1 MARVP
6 FPDVTGLRVRAPE
19 RDAFERTTLSAR
31 IRRADLEAVEKQHD
45 AAPGTLVAAAFG
57 YVLRAYLLHEIEE
70 VAFDYTAEHTCELVV
85 RGAATASEAIA
96 AISAQLRATPA
107 GTAQGTYALVCAP
120 DAPLDA
126 LAPRDDRTTLVVYAH
141 RSAHGD
147 DLALTLAASSAVH
160 IEASAQLMLAQMHAV
175 LRALLQGAPPHT
187 ALASLTYSSLTH
199 PHPVVLHTDMG
210 PGGVEAERLEDQFG
224 RRVREMPDTPALAC
238 RTTLEH
244 TDELSYAA
252 LNARAEAIA
261 QQLWTLGVGY
271 ACASDDDDEIVALC
285 MPKTLDM
292 YAAILGVLKAGAA
305 WCPIDE
311 AWPAA
316 RQAALL
322 EKSRARVVLVAGA
335 GADAVAEAAPAHMDA
350 VHLDAVPRTPHTP
363 FTEPRRS
370 AFRASPDR
378 LAYKIWTSGTTGLP
392 KAVGIA
398 HRAAVQGMRALCDA
412 VPTTFAA
419 RVPGQLRY
427 LQFAAYVFDLSIF
440 DIFYTWAHAGTVC
453 FAPLALL
460 LNHLAPVARALEV
473 THTLFTPAVSAMVP
487 RAAIP
492 SMRVLINGG
501 EKLSQA
507 VADEWS
513 QACTLV
519 NIYGPAEATLSI
531 TMHTVP
537 HGDTY
542 KAHNIG
548 YTFPT
553 GLTVVVDRDGQI
565 APRGAIGE
573 LLLGG
578 PQLARGYIGDD
589 DKTRDKFVAHPTLG
603 RVYHTGDLARC
614 LWDGQLEYLGR
625 NDDQVKIN
633 GVRIE
638 LLEINAA
645 VKTADDRVRD
655 ADTVALPGP
664 DDEPR
669 IVSFVVARAA
679 EDAPVPEPIGVRQDA
694 EARAL
699 AAALRT
705 RVQALLPSYMVP
717 NHFLILPA
725 FPRTSS
731 AKIDRVAIRRA
742 YDALDLVAWEA
753 ALHDGAPGADDA
765 PDDAG
770 VLAHPLAQALR
781 AELLALCPVRPEQIT
796 AHVPLAALGVNS
808 VRAMALAARLHAFQL
823 GAADFV
829 RHDTI
834 AKLVAAAS
842 HADADAGAQERKAA
856 ALADAYARIFAKH
869 AADDVQVLPA
879 TALQQS
885 MLLESAIDAR
895 RYWLHRVVP
904 VRERVSLAALRAAM
918 EHVVAAYACL
928 RTGFVPVTL
937 PDGADGVP
945 GSTQATAA
953 YAPLYAA
960 LVHRHAAPRV
970 DEVAVDTRAADALDA
985 VRRDTSPTDGTPP
998 VRAVLLHAA
1007 DGDAVV
1013 LVAHHA
1019 VYDAETLDRVLHALD
1034 AALAGAADD
1043 REPAPPFSAAL
1054 RDLVPLDDADAQ
1066 RTLAAWRDALADF
1079 PHGQRVAFPRLLDAR
1094 PPPQRTMQ
1102 RTTHVA
1108 QRPFAALEAAAAHL
1122 HTSVRPVAQVAW
1134 ARVLSAQLG
1143 TPDVLLGDAVS
1154 LRSAQPQY
1162 AAIGGPL
1169 LATLPVP
1176 VRVAGSAAEAIQAVH
1191 GFHTAMLD
1199 HAHVPLAF
1207 VRETLGVPSDRPLLE
1222 SVFVLEAEAEHTG
1235 AGTALALDAAT
1246 DLGVAVEHAV
1256 ALEVRIQRDGAVHL
1270 VLNYD
1275 THHVSPAYAALLL
1288 AQVDA
1293 TLTTYIDTPHADAL
1307 CMPDD
1312 AALLGAPP
1320 MAPAPPTA
1328 VPVTDAIVAQAKT
1341 TPDACAVEVLGADD
1355 RHAAPHTLTYAA
1367 LERASRAAAAALAQR
1382 TAPQAVVGVALPRS
1396 ADTYVAL
1403 LAVLRAGRIYLPLDE
1418 TLPPARRAQ
1427 LVQDSGCALVI
1438 APAGTDVADAPC
1450 ATVDA
1455 LVADGAEAG
1464 APPPPAG
1471 TDVAY
1476 LLYTSGSTG
1485 TPKGCL
1491 LSHAN
1496 LGAAIANFFAR
1507 FEAARPHTFAGG
1519 ARFLARSAEAFDV
1532 HLLEALLPLTVGAT
1546 VVTMPRARLL
1556 RDLGAAMAAAR
1567 PTHACVVPSLFT
1579 THGRRVVS
1587 ADVPS
1592 LRLLVVGGEKIDDA
1606 ILSAWGDAPIPVLN
1620 AYGPTEATIGISC
1633 ATVTRDALAT
1643 QIGHAFGGNQYVV
1656 LAGDAPHAARRV
1668 ALRGEAG
1675 ELCIVGSHVGLG
1687 YLHTPDARAFFAHAG
1702 HAAYAT
1708 GDRARIAPDGSA
1720 EYLGRLT
1727 ASQVKVRGAR
1737 VELDEVTAHVRTT
1750 SGLSHVAT
1758 ALLTHGARPE
1768 PHLVAFVARA
1778 AHAPDSAVARADDVC
1793 DVHALHA
1800 RLRAEL
1806 STYMVPSVVVPLA
1819 YLPLASVSGKV
1830 DTQALRAWYEASTME
1845 DIAPADDAPPTTDAE
1860 RRVADAVVATLA
1872 LRAPPG
1878 VHADLFSYGLDSIRA
1893 VRLAYAL
1900 EERGVRVPLATVLG
1914 APTVAGIA
1922 AQVAKAEVE
1931 AEGDADAPPAAR
1943 ATDPDAG
1950 LPAGAADAARAVPD
1964 ALAVAPCVPLQV
1976 ATLAQTLE
1984 TPADR
1989 LYINHVRIPHADAGA
2004 WARALS
2010 RHPIYRTVFVAVD
2023 DTFVQ
2028 VVTPRRVAVETRG
2041 GAWSDAACDAVADD
2055 MIAHLTD
2062 APPVRVVQYD
2072 DGVCVSVHHA
2082 VYDAASFAM
2091 LRSEVDQGAPDT
2103 DAPVDEYAAFAR
2115 RVAAREADA
2124 AAYWAAS
2131 LTDMVYTPCPTL
2143 TGAYMP
2149 AQRAASVHYVVPV
2162 ALHTLAARAQAAG
2175 VSLHAVLLSAFC
2187 TLLAQYAG
2195 EDEATLGLVLSGRL
2209 GAAGDA
2215 EVHGPCTTTVP
2226 FRWRATDALAA
2237 THRRLYDMLPHQF
2250 VRLASV
2256 ARAVHTPRLFDVLFS
2271 YLPERADAGGV
2282 RDAMATGY
2290 PLALEVHTDA
2300 ARDEVAC
2307 ELVYAPDR
2315 VPPAHAALLVAQWG
2329 DALGSAQGARSLVHD
2344 TPRMPADADA
2354 FLARFARHAA
2364 ARPDADAVT
2373 FATALRPLDATTW
2386 SYAEL
2391 DRASTRC
2398 AAHLAR
2404 HGTVGS
2410 AVFVHLTRRIE
2421 LYAVLLGVWKAQRT
2435 YVPLDPTLPAE
2446 RLAYMVD
2453 TVGGGV
2459 VVTDGTPP
2467 ATAQPLTVLALDALA
2482 HDAPAAVPP
2491 PALDVPAYILFTSGS
2506 TGKPK
2511 GVQVSH
2517 RALAAALVSW
2527 DAMLPYTPASR
2538 LLQLASPGFDV
2549 SLFEVCLPLGLGFAM
2564 ASAPK
2569 DALLADLEHA
2579 FHALRITMADVPA
2592 ALASLLHPARM
2603 PPLEWLM
2610 SGGDVIDE
2618 RVVHTWATPP
2628 QRLVNAYGPT
2638 EGTIGNTLGFMT
2650 PTTRRSVV
2658 GDVYP
2663 ATTLL
2668 VLPPAGAAAD
2678 DAQPVYVGAVGE
2690 LVVAGPQVAD
2700 GYVGAPELTAAK
2712 FPTLGGRR
2720 VYRTGDR
2727 GRLLCDG
2734 RVECLGRIERGQVK
2748 VNGQRVELDE
2758 IAHELAVEPGVRD
2771 AQVQYLQHPA
2781 HPSRQLVAFLAAGT
2795 APAPPGDLGTA
2806 PDGAAHAA
2814 RALAGA
2820 AQRLAAYMVPAH
2832 TLVLSH
2838 ALPLTPNN
2846 KVDGARLARMYTE
2859 MDRAAL
2865 QALRPRA
2872 DAPHDAPPTLAAVV
2886 DALRDAGATDVD
2898 VHATFYALGIDSL
2911 SAIRVVRT
2919 LRERGLATTAA
2930 ELLQSGS
2937 PLQAARRLAAQ
2948 DGAAEHDAARAAPPA
2963 APLGLPDRPAFA
2975 HLRALGTAY
2984 PATPLQAGMLAQT
2997 VASDGRL
3004 YVHTHTLRVAA
3015 PAAALERA
3023 WARLVDA
3030 NTILRTTFHAA
3041 DDADV
3046 PWVQVV
3052 HDAVAPPM
3060 AHGPYAPPH
3069 WAADTISAQ
3078 PLHQLHITAAD
3089 ATHTDATLVLHHAL
3103 YDAHALDELLDD
3115 LDALLRDAA
3124 ADVQRPPYAALVPY
3138 LLSGDAHVAHWADTL
3153 RGYVPRPLLAG
3164 PADSAGCAA
3173 QRTLALTP
3181 ADARA
3186 ACRSAGVSMQA
3197 LATLAFA
3204 QLVAHC
3210 TGAPDVCVGQV
3221 VSLRADVPDAERV
3234 VGPALNTLPVRVD
3247 TASAR
3252 VQDVQAAT
3260 DAGRTH
3266 RHAPLRAIQRAVR
3279 APAALV
3285 DTLLDVQQIASDAER
3300 AAVRLVP
3307 SDTDHDV
3314 QYALNVAFVERPTA
3328 LELVGTARTAW
3339 ADAARLAAL
3348 LEHMEACLTAL
3359 VQGAPAPRASAPS
3372 APAGAPDARGAPDA
3386 PADPAVVATLRTL
3399 VAELA
3404 GVDVDEVDAT
3414 TPLLALG
3421 LDSIAAVRLAARARR
3436 EGLELRP
3443 ADLAQPH
3450 VHAIA
3455 ASYAT
3460 GAGAAT
3466 ADADATDATAAAL
3479 EAPLAPAD
3487 AAAALGCD
3495 AAAIEAV
3502 RPVTAGQAMHLA
3514 NFVQSSYR
3522 VGVFSFAYAAPA
3534 LDAAALDAAWTA
3546 LQTRHA
3552 ILRTVFL
3559 GAGTPVAPVQV
3570 QRTETHAARVLTVR
3584 SMPRAALVDAAMRE
3598 RQRPP
3603 APLTRAIADCDVVQG
3618 SDGDAVVLTLFHAMY
3633 DAYSLRLLVDDL
3645 RALYAAQVQGTQVD
3659 DARLSVPG
3667 IERVLSAP
3675 APGALAAPFAAYADA
3690 VPCWLRDSSRDET
3703 FVQMHTPLGAV
3714 RAALDTRAA
3723 GDRVALTSV
3732 LLASVANVL
3741 HEATQSP
3748 PVLGVLQHARLASV
3762 ADVDRL
3768 AAPCLNLVPLTPA
3781 VQPSVYATAQ
3791 AVDAELR
3798 THRAYEQ
3805 VALDALHRALGL
3817 PLTPRFNVVVNVL
3830 HDEAPADGAD
3840 GAPDAWAPMPGAG
3853 LELLRT
3859 RAPLVE
3865 RSRLDDWDGAHC
3877 YPAHPVNVDLAVQ
3890 GDSLLLAMRSM
3901 LSEEDAHVLLD
3912 AIAQALHTVAAPDP

>member
-6 FPDVTGLRVRAPE
+6 FPDVTGLRVRAPA
-19 RDAFERTTLSAR
+19 RDAFERSTLSAR

-57 YVLRAYLLHEIEE
+57 HVLRAYLLHEIDE
-70 VAFDYTAEHTCELVV
+70 VAFDYSAKRTCEIIV
-85 RGAATASEAIA
+85 RNAPTAHDAIA
-96 AISAQLRATPA
+96 AISAQLRAPA
-107 GTAQGTYALVCAP
+107 GAAQGTYALVFAP
-120 DAPLDA
+120 DLPLESV
-126 LAPRDDRTTLVVYAH
+126 APRDDQTTLVVYAH
-141 RSAHGD
+141 RSGHGD

-160 IEASAQLMLAQMHAV
+160 IEASAQLMLAQIHAV

-187 ALASLTYSSLTH
+187 AFAPLAYSSLTH
-199 PHPVVLHTDMG
+199 PHPVELHTDMG
-210 PGGVEAERLEDQFG
+210 PGGVDAERLEDQFV
-224 RRVREMPDTPALAC
+224 RRVREMPDVPALAC

-252 LNARAEAIA
+252 LDARADAIA

-271 ACASDDDDEIVALC
+271 ACADDDDDEIVALC

-322 EKSRARVVLVAGA
+322 EKSRARVVLVGGA
-335 GADAVAEAAPAHMDA
+335 GADAVATVAPAHMDA
-350 VHLDAVPRTPHTP
+350 VHLDAIPPAPQTP
-363 FTEPRRS
+363 FTAPKRS
-370 AFRASPDR
+370 AFRASPER

-398 HRAAVQGMRALCDA
+398 HRAAVQGMRALCEA

-513 QACTLV
+513 RGCTLV

-537 HGDTY
+537 EGDPY

-589 DKTRDKFVAHPTLG
+589 DKMRDKFVTHPTLG

-645 VKTADDRVRD
+645 AKTADDRVRD

-669 IVSFVVARAA
+669 IVSFVVAHA
-679 EDAPVPEPIGVRQDA
+679 DDDTPVPEPIAVREDA

-753 ALHDGAPGADDA
+753 ALHNGAPRADDAGADD
-765 PDDAG
+765 D

-781 AELLALCPVRPEQIT
+781 TELLALCPVRPEQVT

-808 VRAMALAARLHAFQL
+808 VRAMALAARLAAFQL

-842 HADADAGAQERKAA
+842 HAEADAGAQERKAA
-856 ALADAYARIFAKH
+856 ALAEAYARTFAQL
-869 AADDVQVLPA
+869 ATDDVQVLPA

-904 VRERVSLAALRAAM
+904 VRRTVSLDALHTALT
-918 EHVVAAYACL
+918 HVVETYACL

-945 GSTQATAA
+945 GSTPDTAA

-960 LVHRHAAPRV
+960 LVHRHASPRV
-970 DEVAVDTRAADALDA
+970 DEITVELRAADALDA
-985 VRRDTSPTDGTPP
+985 VRQDTSPTDGAPP

-1034 AALAGAADD
+1034 AALAGADAPAA
-1043 REPAPPFSAAL
+1043 PAPPFSAAL
-1054 RDLVPLDDADAQ
+1054 RDLVPLDDADAA
-1066 RTLAAWRDALADF
+1066 RTLAVWRDALAAF
-1079 PHGQRVAFPRLLDAR
+1079 PHDQRVAFPRLLDAR
-1094 PPPQRTMQ
+1094 PPPQRVMQ

-1154 LRSAQPQY
+1154 LRSAQPHY

-1176 VRVAGSAAEAIQAVH
+1176 VHMAGRAAEAIQAVH
-1191 GFHTAMLD
+1191 RFHTAMLD

-1207 VRETLGVPSDRPLLE
+1207 VREMLGVPSDRPLLE
-1222 SVFVLEAEAEHTG
+1222 SVFVLEAEAEHAD
-1235 AGTALALDAAT
+1235 AGTALALDAPT

-1293 TLTTYIDTPHADAL
+1293 TLTTYIDTPDADAL
-1307 CMPDD
+1307 WVPSE

-1320 MAPAPPTA
+1320 MAPAPPAA
-1328 VPVTDAIVAQAKT
+1328 VPVTDAFVAQAHK

-1355 RHAAPHTLTYAA
+1355 RAAAAPQTLTYAA
-1367 LERASRAAAAALAQR
+1367 LEHASRAAAAALAQR

-1403 LAVLRAGRIYLPLDE
+1403 VAVLRAGRIYLPLDE

-1427 LVQDSGCALVI
+1427 LVQDSGCALVV
-1438 APAGTDVADAPC
+1438 APTEGDVDDVPC
-1450 ATVDA
+1450 TTVGA
-1455 LVADGAEAG
+1455 LVEAGAEHA
-1464 APPPPAG
+1464 APPPPAAS
-1471 TDVAY
+1471 DVAY

-1507 FEAARPHTFAGG
+1507 FEAARPHTLDDG

-1546 VVTMPRARLL
+1546 IVTMPRARLL

-1579 THGRRVVS
+1579 THGRRVVPE
-1587 ADVPS
+1587 DLPT

-1606 ILSAWGDAPIPVLN
+1606 ILTAWGDAPIPVLN

-1656 LAGDAPHAARRV
+1656 LTGDASDAARRV

-1675 ELCIVGSHVGLG
+1675 ELCIVGTHVGLG

-1737 VELDEVTAHVRTT
+1737 VELDEVTAHVRET
-1750 SGLSHVAT
+1750 SGVPHVAT

-1768 PHLVAFVARA
+1768 PHLVTFVARA
-1778 AHAPDSAVARADDVC
+1778 AHAPDGALERADDVC

-1830 DTQALRAWYEASTME
+1830 DTHALRAWYEASAME
-1845 DIAPADDAPPTTDAE
+1845 AIAPADDAPPTTDAE
-1860 RRVADAVVATLA
+1860 RSVAEAVVATLA
-1872 LRAPPG
+1872 LRTPPG

-1900 EERGVRVPLATVLG
+1900 EERSVRVPLATVLST
-1914 APTVAGIA
+1914 PTIAGIA
-1922 AQVAKAEVE
+1922 AHGPKA
-1931 AEGDADAPPAAR
+1931 AAASAPAADPGAGADADA
-1943 ATDPDAG
+1943 DAG
-1950 LPAGAADAARAVPD
+1950 LPDGAADAARAVPG
-1964 ALAVAPCVPLQV
+1964 ALLVAPCVPLQV
-1976 ATLAQTLE
+1976 ATLAHTLE
-1984 TPADR
+1984 TPAAR
-1989 LYINHVRIPHADAGA
+1989 LYINHVRIPGGEARV
-2004 WARALS
+2004 WAQALS
-2010 RHPIYRTVFVAVD
+2010 RHPIYRTVFAAVG

-2028 VVTPRRVAVETRG
+2028 VVTSTRVAAATHG
-2041 GAWSDAACDAVADD
+2041 GAWTDAACDAVADAL
-2055 MIAHLTD
+2055 IAHLTD

-2072 DGVCVSVHHA
+2072 EGVCVSMHHA
-2082 VYDAASFAM
+2082 VYDAASWAM
-2091 LRSEVDQGAPDT
+2091 LRAEVERGVPEG
-2103 DAPVDEYAAFAR
+2103 DAPADEYAAFAR
-2115 RVAAREADA
+2115 HVAAHEAEA
-2124 AAYWAAS
+2124 TAYWAAS
-2131 LTDMVYTPCPTL
+2131 LTDMVSTPCPTL
-2143 TGAYMP
+2143 TGAYDAP
-2149 AQRAASVHYVVPV
+2149 QRAASLRYVVPL
-2162 ALHTLAARAQAAG
+2162 ALHTLTARAQAAG
-2175 VSLHAVLLSAFC
+2175 VSLHALLLAAFC
-2187 TLLAQYAG
+2187 TLLAQYVG

-2209 GAAGDA
+2209 GAARDA

-2226 FRWRATDALAA
+2226 FRWRAADALAT
-2237 THRRLYDMLPHQF
+2237 THRRLYEMLPHQF

-2256 ARAVHTPRLFDVLFS
+2256 ARAVQTPRLFDVLFS
-2271 YLPERADAGGV
+2271 YLPERADDGGV

-2300 ARDEVAC
+2300 ARDELAC

-2315 VPPAHAALLVAQWG
+2315 VPPAQAALLVAQWG
-2329 DALGSAQGARSLVHD
+2329 DVLGSAQGARSLVHA
-2344 TPRMPADADA
+2344 TPREPADADA

-2364 ARPDADAVT
+2364 ARPAADAVT
-2373 FATALRPLDATTW
+2373 MATALRPLRATTW
-2386 SYAEL
+2386 TYAEL
-2391 DRASTRC
+2391 DRVSTRY
-2398 AAHLAR
+2398 AAHLVR

-2410 AVFVHLTRRIE
+2410 AVLVHLTRRIE
-2421 LYAVLLGVWKAQRT
+2421 LYAVLLAVWKAQRT

-2446 RLAYMVD
+2446 RLAYMID

-2459 VVTDGTPP
+2459 VVTDGAAPH
-2467 ATAQPLTVLALDALA
+2467 AARPLTVLALGALEADAGA
-2482 HDAPAAVPP
+2482 APLPP
-2491 PALDVPAYILFTSGS
+2491 PSLDVPAYILFTSGS

-2511 GVQVSH
+2511 GVQVSQ
-2517 RALAAALVSW
+2517 RALAAAIVSW
-2527 DAMLPYTPASR
+2527 AAMLPYTPASR

-2549 SLFEVCLPLGLGFAM
+2549 SLFEVCLPLGLGFAV

-2569 DALLADLEHA
+2569 DVLLADLEHA

-2618 RVVHTWATPP
+2618 RVVQTWATPP

-2658 GDVYP
+2658 GEVYP

-2668 VLPPAGAAAD
+2668 VLPPPGAADA
-2678 DAQPVYVGAVGE
+2678 AQPVYAGAIGE
-2690 LVVAGPQVAD
+2690 LAVAGPQVAD

-2771 AQVQYLQHPA
+2771 AQVQYLQHPS
-2781 HPSRQLVAFLAAGT
+2781 HPSKQLVAFLAAGT
-2795 APAPPGDLGTA
+2795 APAPAGALHTA
-2806 PDGAAHAA
+2806 EHGAALAA
-2814 RALAGA
+2814 HALAGA

-2832 TLVLSH
+2832 TLVLPH

-2859 MDRAAL
+2859 LDRAAL
-2865 QALRPRA
+2865 HALRPPA
-2872 DAPHDAPPTLAAVV
+2872 DAPHDAPPTL
-2886 DALRDAGATDVD
+2886 DALVAALGEAGVAEVD

-2911 SAIRVVRT
+2911 AAIRVVRT

-2937 PLQAARRLAAQ
+2937 PLAAARRLARPPPTPRDAP
-2948 DGAAEHDAARAAPPA
+2948 GAEAP
-2963 APLGLPDRPAFA
+2963 APLGLPPRPAFA
-2975 HLRALGTAY
+2975 ALRTLGTAY

-2997 VASDGRL
+2997 VATDGRL

-3015 PAAALERA
+3015 SADALARA

-3052 HDAVAPPM
+3052 HDAVPPQIT
-3060 AHGPYAPPH
+3060 HGAYVPPR
-3069 WAADTISAQ
+3069 WTAETIGAQ
-3078 PLHQLHITAAD
+3078 PLHRLHLGASD
-3089 ATHTDATLVLHHAL
+3089 ASGTDATLVLHHAL

-3115 LDALLRDAA
+3115 LDALLGAA
-3124 ADVQRPPYAALVPY
+3124 PEAPADVRRPPYAALVPY

-3153 RGYVPRPLLAG
+3153 RGYVPRPLLA
-3164 PADSAGCAA
+3164 AHTDAAGCTAE
-3173 QRTLALTP
+3173 RPLALSP
-3181 ADARA
+3181 AEART
-3186 ACRSAGVSMQA
+3186 ACRHAGVSMHA

-3210 TGAPDVCVGQV
+3210 TGTPDVCIGQV

-3247 TASAR
+3247 TATADVR
-3252 VQDVQAAT
+3252 AVQRAA

-3285 DTLLDVQQIASDAER
+3285 DTLLDVQQVTSDAAR
-3300 AAVRLVP
+3300 TAVRLVP
-3307 SDTDHDV
+3307 SDAAHDV
-3314 QYALNVAFVERPTA
+3314 QYALNVALVERPTS
-3328 LELVGTARTAW
+3328 LTLLGTARTAW
-3339 ADAARLAAL
+3339 ADAARLGAL
-3348 LEHMEACLTAL
+3348 LEHMEACLVAL
-3359 VQGAPAPRASAPS
+3359 VRGVPAPAPHAAPAPRAAP
-3372 APAGAPDARGAPDA
+3372 APDADA
-3386 PADPAVVATLRTL
+3386 PGPDADPAVVATLRTL

-3404 GVDVDEVDAT
+3404 GVDEAEVEAT

-3436 EGLELRP
+3436 EGLALRP

-3455 ASYAT
+3455 ASYA
-3460 GAGAAT
+3460 AACT
-3466 ADADATDATAAAL
+3466 DADATGAASDAAAAAAL
-3479 EAPLAPAD
+3479 EAPLALAD

-3495 AAAIEAV
+3495 ATAIEAV
-3502 RPVTAGQAMHLA
+3502 RPVAAGQAMHLA
-3514 NFVQSSYR
+3514 HYVQSSYR

-3546 LQTRHA
+3546 LQARHA

-3633 DAYSLRLLVDDL
+3633 DAYSLKLLVDDL
-3645 RALYAAQVQGTQVD
+3645 HALYVAHTQRAVVD
-3659 DARLSVPG
+3659 DAALSVPG
-3667 IERVLSAP
+3667 IERLLTAA
-3675 APGALAAPFAAYADA
+3675 APGAFDAPFAAYARA

-3703 FVQMHTPLGAV
+3703 FVQTHTPLGAV
-3714 RAALDTRAA
+3714 RRALDTRTA
-3723 GDRVALTSV
+3723 DRVALSSV

-3748 PVLGVLQHARLASV
+3748 PVLGVLQHARLASI

-3781 VQPSVYATAQ
+3781 VHTSVYATAQ
-3791 AVDAELR
+3791 AIDEELR

-3805 VALDALHRALGL
+3805 VALDALHRALKL
-3817 PLTPRFNVVVNVL
+3817 PPTPRFNVVVNVL
-3830 HDEAPADGAD
+3830 QDDAGAPAGK
-3840 GAPDAWAPMPGAG
+3840 APNAWEPMHGAG
-3853 LELLRT
+3853 LDLLRT
-3859 RAPLVE
+3859 RTPLVE

-3877 YPAHPVNVDLAVQ
+3877 YPAHPVNLDLAIQ
-3890 GDSLLLAMRSM
+3890 GETLVLAMRSM
-3901 LSEEDAHVLLD
+3901 LSEEDARVLLD